1 MVRVWSADPATFV
14 IKNYHCLLP
23 REKNKSSPQC
33 VHELKLVR
41 LHHPP
46 YHEQHFAWLLKQ
58 TVLAKEA
65 RAQANQKR
73 RTRIWGE
80 GRGDHFCAAYLCN
93 LSLGVWVRRGEENK
107 KKEKIRRVWED
118 LRNRLPSISSP
129 APSLANHKWLDPR
142 LQLALV
148 WTSSPQL
155 LTLSITKLTTAPSLF
170 GRWTAITRHNQRGWP
185 RI

>member
-1 MVRVWSADPATFV
+1 MISWSRHLCNKKLPLSTAEGEEQKFPTVCTRTKISQTSPPSVSRATF
-14 IKNYHCLLP
+14 CLTA
-23 REKNKSSPQC
+23 ETNG
-33 VHELKLVR
+33 V
-41 LHHPP
+41 
-46 YHEQHFAWLLKQ
+46 
-58 TVLAKEA
+58 
-65 RAQANQKR
+65 
-73 RTRIWGE
+73 GE
-80 GRGDHFCAAYLCN
+80 GSQSSGQPEAEDTNLGRRGGDHFCAAYLCN